1 MLTNNYSKPLEL
13 NLSAKSNA
21 IDPMVTIESQDFEI
35 IPSLCPSPC
44 PPTPNLA
51 FAALTEQQEEQ
62 QLQGGREHD
71 LDSIWSI
78 LDSGMRQ
85 GCRHGEQ
92 LDRIE
97 NELRDIKRR
106 LRER

>member
-1 MLTNNYSKPLEL
+1 MD
-13 NLSAKSNA
+13 A
-21 IDPMVTIESQDFEI
+21 IAPITSLQYVDT

-44 PPTPNLA
+44 PSARTTYA
-51 FAALTEQQEEQ
+51 GVSRQQQEQQFQESP
-62 QLQGGREHD
+62 EHD
-71 LDSIWSI
+71 LDSIWRI
-78 LDSGMRQ
+78 LDSSMRQ